1 MRHTSELQLR
11 FNDPN
16 GQAEI
21 HAAHSWRGVS
31 VQYSRLKLPAGYE
44 FAWQG
49 EGHYLAH
56 HDLLLVDGEM
66 EVTGERA
73 VAGGD
78 LRDRMTFVPAGR
90 AIKGWAKPADR
101 MNAFTVVT
109 FDTSSMEDEVQDSFR
124 QVEWR
129 PDIYFRD
136 EHLGA
141 TMRKLGHVMGDRE
154 GPASRLYAET
164 LGLTAALEMLRLNA
178 EKDAPVREQVAG
190 QLSNGQR
197 SLVTGYIEAHLADDI
212 GLDELAS
219 LCGLSRFH
227 FSRAFKTT
235 FGKTPIQFVT
245 VRRIERAQRMLGE
258 TRLPVAMI
266 ATACGFSG
274 ASQFSRVFRSVV
286 GTTPLVFRRSL

>member
-1 MRHTSELQLR
+1 MRQTSDLQLR
-11 FNDPN
+11 FSDPN
-16 GQAEI
+16 AQAEI

-66 EVTGERA
+66 EVTGERP

-78 LRDRMTFVPAGR
+78 LRDRMTFVPAGQ

-101 MNAFTVVT
+101 MNAFTVVC
-109 FDTSSMEDEVQDSFR
+109 FDTSAMEDEVQDSFR

-164 LGLTAALEMLRLNA
+164 LGLTAALEMLRLSG
-178 EKDAPVREQVAG
+178 EKGGRVREGRAG
-190 QLSNGQR
+190 QLSNSQR
-197 SLVTGYIEAHLADDI
+197 SLVTGFIETHIANDI

-227 FSRAFKTT
+227 FCRAFKAT
-235 FGKTPIQFVT
+235 FGETPIQHVT
-245 VRRIERAQRMLGE
+245 LRRIEKARQMLAE

-274 ASQFSRVFRSVV
+274 ASQFSRAFRSVV
-286 GTTPLVFRRSL
+286 GTTPLAFRRDV